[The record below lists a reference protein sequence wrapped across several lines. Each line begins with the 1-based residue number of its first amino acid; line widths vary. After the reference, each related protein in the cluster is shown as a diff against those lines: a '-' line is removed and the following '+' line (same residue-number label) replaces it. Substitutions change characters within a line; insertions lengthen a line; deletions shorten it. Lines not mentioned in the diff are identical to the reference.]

1 MTIEATAT
9 TPAAPATAADYQQAA
24 AALLQV
30 GETETQTTQAPA
42 EPAAETAEGGATAD
56 PPSDKTASAPSPEEK
71 KAPEEEKPS
80 EPEPEKKAE
89 EPMRRGFDTLA
100 REKAALRKQ
109 QQELDTLKEKYAK
122 FDQAADP
129 MSALLAK
136 GYTYKQLV
144 EQILAGKVPETKPAE
159 ARADDP
165 VLKKVEALEQMLTQE
180 RAQARRAQAY
190 AKAVELAP
198 AEKFPFVAAKGA
210 HATALEY
217 LESYYNDTGEMPGAN
232 VEESISMALEAVET
246 ALEREARSWEALL
259 TKAKPRTTG
268 TVGGSPTKE
277 AAPQAASSQARAV
290 SKTLTNAQV
299 APASHT
305 TQKPQTPEDYQR
317 LALSILETS
326 TG

>member
-1 MTIEATAT
+1 MAIEATEA

-30 GETETQTTQAPA
+30 DETETQTTPAPA

-56 PPSDKTASAPSPEEK
+56 PPSDKTASASSPEEK
-71 KAPEEEKPS
+71 KTPEEEKPS
-80 EPEPEKKAE
+80 EPKVE

-109 QQELDTLKEKYAK
+109 QLELDALKEKYAK

-129 MSALLAK
+129 MSALLAR

-144 EQILAGKVPETKPAE
+144 EQILAGKVPETKPAD

-217 LESYYNDTGEMPGAN
+217 LENYYNDTGEMPGSN
-232 VEESISMALEAVET
+232 FEESLSMALEAVET
-246 ALEREARSWEALL
+246 ALEREAKSWEALL
-259 TKAKPRTTG
+259 TKAKPRPTG

-317 LALSILETS
+317 LALSILENS